1 MTLEKNGYS
10 IILVLIYINIY
21 IMEVSTET
29 LNIKT
34 NKQEKFELNRAASDL
49 VTPPM
54 YTYWSN
60 NSLSLFVL
68 LF

>member
-1 MTLEKNGYS
+1 
-10 IILVLIYINIY
+10 
-21 IMEVSTET
+21 MEVSTET